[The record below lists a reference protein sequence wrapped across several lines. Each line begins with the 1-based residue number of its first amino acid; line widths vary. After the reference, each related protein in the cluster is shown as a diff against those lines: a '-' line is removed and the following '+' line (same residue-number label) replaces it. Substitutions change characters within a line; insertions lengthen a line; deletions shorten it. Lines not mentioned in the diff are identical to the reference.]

1 MRRHILLLPLLF
13 LGLWGSA
20 QDSWTLKTNKEGI
33 AVYMKSADNSKLKVI
48 RVICTLTA
56 TPSQLVSVIL
66 DVNTGADWVYSTKSS
81 VLLKKVSPS
90 ELYYYS
96 EVSVPWPVNN
106 RDFVS
111 HLIVTQDPSSKVV
124 TINGPTIPDYLP
136 AKDGIVRVG
145 ANSSGKWVITAKQ
158 PQQILVE
165 YTLQV
170 DPAGSLPAWL
180 VNLFAAKGPFETF
193 KNLKEQL
200 KKPAYANAKF
210 PFIVE

>member
-1 MRRHILLLPLLF
+1 MLRYFLLLPLLVF
-13 LGLWGSA
+13 ALFCEA
-20 QDSWTLKTNKEGI
+20 QDNWTLKTDKEGI
-33 AVYMKSADNSKLKVI
+33 AVYMKSLENSKLKVI
-48 RVICTLTA
+48 RVICTLPA
-56 TPSQLVSVIL
+56 TPAQLVAVIL
-66 DVNTGADWVYSTKSS
+66 DVNTGAEWVYSTKSS

-96 EVSVPWPVNN
+96 EVSVPWPVSN

-111 HLIVTQDPSSKVV
+111 HLIATQDPVTKVV
-124 TINGPTIPDYLP
+124 TIDGPTLPNYIPP
-136 AKDGIVRVG
+136 KDGIVRVG
-145 ANSSGKWVITAKQ
+145 ERSSGKWVITARQ
-158 PQQILVE
+158 PRLIHVE

-200 KKPAYANAKF
+200 KKPAYANVKL
-210 PFIVE
+210 PFIVD